1 MASITKS
8 VREMMKSRNLMVI
21 TLTQSLFMLTAS
33 LWWPYWSLYILELGV
48 SKTLLG
54 MIFMI
59 ETIAQIL
66 FQIPGGVLTDKL
78 GRKKMIVLGSVF
90 RAISPLIYVLT
101 GSWQFVLMGMFITQ
115 MSNMMV
121 PAIDALIAES
131 TSVEHRAMGY
141 GTFRMMTL
149 LPMIFTPFIGGV
161 ITDALGI
168 YGGVRLAITVTFIV
182 AWLNVLIRWRFLEDT
197 YDGGEH
203 ASSRLDALKEIRSV
217 PRPIWTLIVVAA
229 FASIGLRV
237 ANQFMAVYA
246 TQIIGLT
253 NTQWGLIMT
262 SVGIVSTL
270 LTIPSSIWSDRV
282 GRKPGIMVSLG
293 ITPLMYIGFPFSG
306 SFLTLAASRVVGAI
320 SEGFGGAVTGL
331 EGGSAWLALV
341 ADIVPAKQRGKVMG
355 LIATL
360 AGVVSFPGAWIG
372 GLIWDN
378 IGPQMP
384 FYVAAGSS
392 AVAFLIF
399 TFFVKEPK
407 VKAE

>member
-1 MASITKS
+1 MAKIGKNI
-8 VREMMKSRNLMVI
+8 REMMKSRNLMII

-54 MIFMI
+54 MIFMA
-59 ETIAQIL
+59 ETVAQLI
-66 FQIPGGVLTDKL
+66 FQIPGGILTDRL
-78 GRKKMIVLGSVF
+78 GRKKMIVLGSIF
-90 RAISPLIYVLT
+90 RATSPLIYVIT

-161 ITDALGI
+161 ITDTLGI
-168 YGGVRLAITVTFIV
+168 YGGVRIAITATFII
-182 AWLNVLIRWRFLEDT
+182 AWFNVLIRWKFLEDT
-197 YDGGEH
+197 YEGVES
-203 ASSRLDALKEIRSV
+203 ASSRLDALREVRNV
-217 PRPIWTLIVVAA
+217 PKQIWTLIIVAA
-229 FASIGLRV
+229 FASIGLRM

-246 TQIIGLT
+246 TQVLNLS

-262 SVGIVSTL
+262 SVGILSTA
-270 LTIPSSIWSDRV
+270 LTIPTSIWSDKV

-293 ITPLMYIGFPFSG
+293 LTPLMYAGFPLSG
-306 SFLTLAASRVVGAI
+306 GFLSLAASRIIGSI

-341 ADIVPAKQRGKVMG
+341 ADIVPARQRGKVMG
-355 LIATL
+355 LIATM
-360 AGVVSFPGAWIG
+360 AGILSFPGAWIG
-372 GLIWDN
+372 GILWDN
-378 IGPQMP
+378 ISPQTP
-384 FYVAAGSS
+384 FYVAAVSS
-392 AVAFLIF
+392 TIAFAIF
-399 TFFVKEPK
+399 SVFIKEPK
-407 VKAE
+407 VKAD